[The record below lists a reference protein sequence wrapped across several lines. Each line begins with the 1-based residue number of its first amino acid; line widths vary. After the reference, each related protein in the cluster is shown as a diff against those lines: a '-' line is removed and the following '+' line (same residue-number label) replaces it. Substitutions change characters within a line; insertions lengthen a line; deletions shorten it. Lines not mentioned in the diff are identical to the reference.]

1 MGVGV
6 GGTTGDDCFTP
17 DTIVSM
23 SDGTT
28 KRIVDV
34 QLGEYVFN
42 YNKTS
47 LNKVMFI
54 EIVFDTHWKTLFT
67 PSNEFPPFA
76 TDNHPLYI
84 NETLSALDPD
94 DSYRMYPWLGKM
106 NKIDATKIIP
116 ATGNKV
122 YNLWVDGDNTYIVNG
137 FGTVSGI
144 GDGGFI
150 RHLVE
155 DGLLSYDDAMDLLNR
170 LTPSGIADTLILHG
184 AYLANIGLGKLHNK
198 TLNKFLVK
206 IRSKTGKRRPII
218 SIALKLIGFIASI
231 KGWKK

>member
-1 MGVGV
+1 MA
-6 GGTTGDDCFTP
+6 GGGGGGGDCFT
-17 DTIVSM
+17 TETKVLM

-28 KRIVDV
+28 KRIIDV
-34 QLGEYVFN
+34 QVGEYVFN

-54 EIVFDTHWKTLFT
+54 EIVLDTHWKLLFT
-67 PSNEFPPFA
+67 PTNEYPPFA

-84 NETLSALDPD
+84 NGELAAFNPEE
-94 DSYRMYPWLGKM
+94 SYRMYPWLGKL
-106 NKIDATKIIP
+106 NKIDAAKVIP
-116 ATGNKV
+116 ATGNMV

-137 FGTVSGI
+137 FGTTSGV

-150 RHLVE
+150 RHIVE
-155 DGLLSYDDAMDLLNR
+155 DGLLSHQEAMDVLTK
-170 LTPSGIADTLILHG
+170 LTPTGNTDIQMLHG

-206 IRSKTGKRRPII
+206 IRSKTGNPRPII
-218 SIALKLIGFIASI
+218 AIALKLIGFIASI
-231 KGWKK
+231 KWRKK

>member
-1 MGVGV
+1 MA
-6 GGTTGDDCFTP
+6 GGGGGGGGECFTP
-17 DTIVSM
+17 ETKVSM

-28 KRIVDV
+28 KRIIDV
-34 QLGEYVFN
+34 QVGEYVFN

-54 EIVFDTHWKTLFT
+54 ESILDTHSKSLFT
-67 PSNEFPPFA
+67 PTNEHPPFA

-84 NETLSALDPD
+84 NGELAAFDPEE
-94 DSYRMYPWLGKM
+94 SYRMYPWLGKM
-106 NKIDATKIIP
+106 NKIDAAKVIP
-116 ATGNKV
+116 ATGNPV

-137 FGTVSGI
+137 FGTTSGV

-150 RHLVE
+150 RHIVE
-155 DGLLSYDDAMDLLNR
+155 DGLLSHQEAMDVLTK
-170 LTPSGIADTLILHG
+170 LTPTGLADTQILHG

-206 IRSKTGKRRPII
+206 IRSKTSNRRPII
-218 SIALKLIGFIASI
+218 SIVLKLIGLVASI
-231 KGWKK
+231 RWRK